1 MQNKRQARRR
11 LKKENSPKLAKNRK
25 GEDGKVFN
33 KRFVGFLCILA
44 LLIFLVR
51 AFNHPY
57 LQVSQIYVN
66 GNERLKDT
74 DVISYISNPIGKNI
88 LTYNSKKNEK
98 KLLKN
103 DMIAEAKI
111 KKVFPKIININI
123 SEVYPRFFIED
134 GDKITYISNHGQVL
148 DKENISKNIENSLIK
163 IKLDDYEENPKED
176 FTKDYNILEFI
187 KKINASSYADLISQL
202 NFENKA
208 HIGIMIKDMKVDFG
222 DLKDSSYKIK
232 LLESILKDIESKNLD
247 VSSINLKDGKKP
259 VVEINQGS

>member
-11 LKKENSPKLAKNRK
+11 LRKSNSPGMPKNRK
-25 GEDGKVFN
+25 NKDPNVFT
-33 KRFVGFLCILA
+33 KGFLGF
-44 LLIFLVR
+44 LLIVALSIFLIR

-66 GNERLKDT
+66 GNEKLKDT
-74 DVISYISNPIGKNI
+74 EVISYISNPIGKNI
-88 LTYNSKKNEK
+88 LTYSAKKNEE

-103 DMIAEAKI
+103 EMIEEAKI

-123 SEVYPRFFIED
+123 SEIYPRFFIKD
-134 GDKITYISNHGQVL
+134 GSKKIYISNHGQVL
-148 DKENISKNIENSLIK
+148 DKEKITKNIENSLIK
-163 IKLDDYEENPKED
+163 IKVDDYNENPKEN
-176 FTKDYNILEFI
+176 FTKDDELLEFV
-187 KKINASSYADLISQL
+187 KKINSSSYADLISQL

-232 LLESILKDIESKNLD
+232 LLESVLKDIESKDLD
-247 VSSINLKDGKKP
+247 VSSINLSNGKNP
-259 VVEINQGS
+259 IVEINQGS